1 MGLGFVW
8 FFGLMVLFLLETPR
22 GGLQNDSAVD
32 ILEVKTTRN
41 NSQDVETVSDASSEG
56 FTYLDSTE
64 DA

>member
-1 MGLGFVW
+1 MGIFRIHPDDG
-8 FFGLMVLFLLETPR
+8 
-22 GGLQNDSAVD
+22 DSAVD
-32 ILEVKTTRN
+32 VLGVKTTRN